1 MQNFFIVGR
10 AHSGTTT
17 LARMLAL
24 HPQLALAPDNLLIAS
39 LQRKYRHAR
48 WTAGTIDAFVSDV
61 LRDERMRAWGL
72 DAKRLSQRLN
82 ERLPALTFG
91 EACRVVY
98 ASYARDV
105 LGRVPR
111 AIGDASTRNTL
122 FLSRIERTLPDARY
136 IHITRDYR
144 ASIRGSFR
152 AAFDWGNAAVQAQR
166 WKEYNEAILELSRRA
181 PERCM
186 WLRYE
191 DLVAYPEHEL
201 SRVCRFLKVEL
212 DPRMLSL
219 ARNGAPASIP
229 APASVRP
236 RGSAPSS
243 APLVPPEPWQRE
255 LPEPV
260 IRQADAI
267 CGRFAERFGY
277 HPEPETEPLPLIA
290 RLGVLAGSSSVLAE
304 KIVFGMLPAGLSSGL
319 VNACAALSARFGRVS
334 KPMIRGGSVE
344 TAPAFR
350 GAAGGITPPKRA

>member
-10 AHSGTTT
+10 AHSGTTL

-39 LQRKYRHAR
+39 LQRKYRAAR
-48 WTAGTIDAFVSDV
+48 WNARTIDAFVKDV
-61 LRDERMRAWGL
+61 LRDERMRSWGL

-105 LGRVPR
+105 LGCTPR
-111 AIGDASTRNTL
+111 AIGDASPRNTL

-136 IHITRDYR
+136 VHITRDYR
-144 ASIRGSFR
+144 ASIRGFFR
-152 AAFDWGNAAVQAQR
+152 AALGWGNAAAQAQR
-166 WKEYNEAILELSRRA
+166 WKEYNEAILDLNRRA
-181 PERCM
+181 PERCL

-201 SRVCRFLKVEL
+201 SRVCRFLRVEL

-219 ARNGAPASIP
+219 ARAGGAT
-229 APASVRP
+229 RP
-236 RGSAPSS
+236 RTSAPP
-243 APLVPPEPWQRE
+243 AAHLVPPEPWQRE

-267 CGRFAERFGY
+267 CGRFAETFGY
-277 HPEPETEPLPLIA
+277 HPAPQTEPLPLIA

-304 KIVFGMLPAGLSSGL
+304 KLVFGMLPAGLSSGL
-319 VNACAALSARFGRVS
+319 VNACTALSKRLVRAA
-334 KPMIRGGSVE
+334 KPMIRDGSVD
-344 TAPAFR
+344 
-350 GAAGGITPPKRA
+350 ITPAKRA

>member
-1 MQNFFIVGR
+1 MQIFFIVGR
-10 AHSGTTT
+10 AHSGTTL

-48 WTAGTIDAFVSDV
+48 WNERTIEAFVRDV
-61 LRDERMRAWGL
+61 LRDERTRAWGL
-72 DAKRLSQRLN
+72 DAQRLSQRLH

-122 FLSRIERTLPDARY
+122 FLSRLERTLPEARY
-136 IHITRDYR
+136 VHVTRDYR
-144 ASIRGSFR
+144 ASIRGLFR
-152 AAFDWGNAAVQAQR
+152 AALDWGNAAAQAQR
-166 WKEYNEAILELSRRA
+166 WKEYNEAILDLSRRA
-181 PERCM
+181 PERCL

-201 SRVCRFLKVEL
+201 SRVCRFLGVEL

-219 ARNGAPASIP
+219 SRASSTPPAS
-229 APASVRP
+229 AS
-236 RGSAPSS
+236 A
-243 APLVPPEPWQRE
+243 AWLLPPEPWQRD

-267 CGRFAERFGY
+267 CGHFAERFGY
-277 HPEPETEPLPLIA
+277 HPAPQTEPLPLLA

-304 KIVFGMLPAGLSSGL
+304 KLVFGVLPPGFSSGL
-319 VNACAALSARFGRVS
+319 RSACAALSTRFARS
-334 KPMIRGGSVE
+334 
-344 TAPAFR
+344 TAPALR
-350 GAAGGITPPKRA
+350 GTAGARRA